1 MKTSNKGKMVASLA
15 LVATTWFV
23 GAPAVSAAIYTFKQ
37 GVDGYTGA
45 SSTYTEYQ
53 PAEAQSYNYGGRT
66 SLLVYTPN
74 GEDPPRK
81 TGFMMFDL
89 TSIDEPVAVNS
100 ASLTICV
107 AGDSIRQPGY
117 SLTYNLYPILRSG
130 LDFGSSNGTAQNGTV
145 SFNAASYD
153 PTSPIGWGTS
163 NTGNY
168 GPVAGQDYG
177 TTAIGS
183 FTLTNANIG
192 ESFLTF
198 NLDNATVASWINSPS
213 TNYGFVIV
221 ADAGGDQAIIYTGNE
236 SGAVYRPQ
244 LTLDAVA
251 VPEPGSLAMAG
262 LGLAA
267 LAGWRWKNSRRVQK
281 S

>member
-1 MKTSNKGKMVASLA
+1 MKTNNKGNMVASLA
-15 LVATTWFV
+15 LVATAWFV

-45 SSTYTEYQ
+45 SSTFTEYQ
-53 PAEAQSYNYGGRT
+53 PAEAQSYNYGSRT

-89 TSIDEPVAVNS
+89 TAVEEPVAVNS

-117 SLTYNLYPILRSG
+117 SLTYNIYAIQRSG
-130 LDFGSSNGTAQNGTV
+130 LNFGSSNGVSQNGTV
-145 SFNAASYD
+145 SFNAASFD
-153 PTSPIGWGTS
+153 STSPIGWGLS

-168 GPVAGQDYG
+168 GPVAGQDYS
-177 TTAIGS
+177 TTSIGS

-192 ESFLTF
+192 ESFVTF
-198 NLDNATVASWINSPS
+198 NLDSATVASWVNSPS

-236 SGAVYRPQ
+236 SGAIYRPQ
-244 LTLDAVA
+244 LTFDAVSI
-251 VPEPGSLAMAG
+251 PEPGSVTLLG
-262 LGLAA
+262 LGMVA
-267 LAGWRWKNSRRVQK
+267 LAGWRWKARR
-281 S
+281 SEHSA